1 MSAVM
6 HDALVIGAG
15 PAGLQ
20 AAATLARHGADVVL
34 LDEQAAPGGQIYRGI
49 ESCSPALRQML
60 GPDYTHGAALAASL
74 RASGATYLPET
85 AIWQV
90 TPEGEVWTKRQGR
103 VAMLQARQII
113 IATGALERPVPL
125 PGWTLPGVMTAG
137 AVQILLKS
145 AGLVPDGLVLA
156 GSGPLL
162 YLLAAQCIAAGAP
175 PAALVD
181 TTSRAHERAA
191 LPHLT
196 ALIHAPARQM
206 LRKGLA
212 LKAAIRDAG
221 VKLYRHAEGLR
232 IEGESKAQALSFTA
246 AGQRHRL
253 ETQLIALHEGVIP
266 HQQMT
271 RAIGCAHEW
280 NAVQHCFQPVLDEWG
295 QSSVDNIL
303 VAGDAGGIGGAL
315 VAETAGHLA
324 ALAALYRLGRISAAA
339 RDAQATPLLGARR
352 KQLALRPFLD
362 ALYAPR
368 QEILTPPDEVM
379 ICRCEEVTAGMVRD
393 AARQGAQGPN
403 QVKSF
408 LRAGMGPCQGRV
420 CGPLVNFIL
429 AKELGQTPEATGY
442 YRIRPPLK
450 PITIG
455 ELADMDQG

>member
-1 MSAVM
+1 MSAAM
-6 HDALVIGAG
+6 HDAVIIGAG
-15 PAGLQ
+15 PAGL
-20 AAATLARHGADVVL
+20 AAATRLAGHGADAVL

-49 ESCSPALRQML
+49 ETCSPALQQSL
-60 GPDYTHGAALAASL
+60 GPDYAHGAGLAAAF
-74 RASGATYLPET
+74 RASTAAYRPET

-90 TPEGEVWTKRQGR
+90 TPEGEIWTKHQGR
-103 VAMLQARQII
+103 AGLVRARHII
-113 IATGALERPVPL
+113 IATGALERPVPV

-145 AGLVPDGLVLA
+145 AALLPEGLVLA

-162 YLLAAQCIAAGAP
+162 YLLAAQSIAAGAP

-191 LPHLT
+191 LRHLS

-206 LRKGLA
+206 LRKGMG
-212 LKAAIRDAG
+212 LKAAIRRAG
-221 VKLYRHAEGLR
+221 VPVFRHAEALR
-232 IEGESKAQALSFTA
+232 IEGETEARAISFTSG
-246 AGQRHRL
+246 GQRHRL
-253 ETQLIALHEGVIP
+253 ETRLIALHEGVIP

-280 NAVQHCFQPVLDEWG
+280 NAAQHCFQPVLDEWG
-295 QSSVDNIL
+295 QSSVDGIL
-303 VAGDAGGIGGAL
+303 VAGDASGIGGAT
-315 VAETAGHLA
+315 VAETSGQIA
-324 ALAALYRLGRISAAA
+324 ALAVLHHLGRLSATERDKLAA
-339 RDAQATPLLGARR
+339 PYLAMRR
-352 KQLALRPFLD
+352 KQLAFRPFLD

-368 QEILTPPDEVM
+368 PEITTPPDEVM
-379 ICRCEEVTAGMVRD
+379 VCRCEEITAGMVRD

-420 CGPLVNFIL
+420 CGPVVASIL
-429 AKELGQTPEATGY
+429 SDALGQDPQTTGY

-455 ELADMDQG
+455 ELADLDQG